1 MVKLR
6 LAVKVKKQREKPVY
20 VASPLDLFRRFKREV
35 NSVVSSLNKGRKAN
49 RVLGEFLKEEKE
61 VFNYLEEIFA
71 RLEGGSVCDRK
82 KVCDVFYR
90 IFQRLRWAEEAGSE
104 REIEL
109 RGWVLSSLDL
119 LIEVFGDSHGRDR

>member
-6 LAVKVKKQREKPVY
+6 VSVNVKKRREKPIY
-20 VASPLDLFRRFKREV
+20 TDSPSILFERFLQEIDRV
-35 NSVVSSLNKGRKAN
+35 ISSLDRSRKSNKI
-49 RVLGEFLKEEKE
+49 LLEFLKEEKNVIE
-61 VFNYLEEIFA
+61 ELRRVFNRMEESS
-71 RLEGGSVCDRK
+71 LSQRK

-119 LIEVFGDSHGRDR
+119 LLEVFGREHG

>member
-1 MVKLR
+1 MVR
-6 LAVKVKKQREKPVY
+6 LKVSVKVERRKGKPIY
-20 VASPLDLFRRFKREV
+20 TESPDVLFKRFVREV
-35 NSVVSSLNKGRKAN
+35 DRVVSSLDRSRKSN
-49 RVLGEFLKEEKE
+49 RVLSEFLREEKSVIE
-61 VFNYLEEIFA
+61 ELDRVFSRMDKNPLFQ
-71 RLEGGSVCDRK
+71 RK

-119 LIEVFGDSHGRDR
+119 LLEVFGREHG